1 MSVEFPDLSGAYT
14 CSDDDAEALRM
25 AKDCLALNITGMK
38 EDGDT
43 IPRPSDVKNVV
54 VGENQSVVMVEL

>member
-1 MSVEFPDLSGAYT
+1 
-14 CSDDDAEALRM
+14 M